1 MIPQSLVSGA
11 LSQMKWVR
19 RLGKC
24 SKGVAADGEEKKENQ
39 AFGAEE
45 TWTILILR

>member
-1 MIPQSLVSGA
+1 
-11 LSQMKWVR
+11 MKWVR
-19 RLGKC
+19 RSGKSS